1 MSETPIYDIESQVE
15 TEASIERLRALD
27 AQTAAAILDAR
38 AVSIVRRQERSFIE
52 LGMICAEMDE
62 RGLYASLM
70 HPTTGQPYHSWAEWA
85 TTRLGESRSRAFAAR
100 AIYRQTRGNVA
111 LEDLQEMSRQN
122 LVQLAKLSPAVQ
134 REVVEAAKTQ
144 TEDEFIRHVQEVAP
158 DQHLTMPARLVL
170 RWEDEAYKQE
180 FEQLIEMAKVLYRVG
195 SAEDALFAVSQYF
208 RQSPCEREDY
218 ADVSNEEAYEI
229 LK

>member
-1 MSETPIYDIESQVE
+1 MTVDIGIESQIE

-38 AVSIVRRQERSFIE
+38 AISIVRRQERSFIE

-62 RGLYASLM
+62 RGLYAALM
-70 HPTTGQPYHSWAEWA
+70 HPVTGQPYHSWAEWA

-100 AIYRQTRGNVA
+100 AIYKQTHANVA

-144 TEDEFIRHVQEVAP
+144 TEDEFIRHVQTVAP
-158 DQHLTMPARLVL
+158 QQHLTMPAKMVL
-170 RWEDEAYKQE
+170 RFEDEDAKTE
-180 FEQLIEMAKVLYRVG
+180 FEDALEMAKILYDV
-195 SAEDALFAVSQYF
+195 SSTEEAIMAVVHYF
-208 RQSPCEREDY
+208 RQGPCEREDY
-218 ADVSNEEAYEI
+218 SDVSNEEAYEI